1 MTETDVKKMLSL
13 IWDMASKAAKKEYAN
28 CVKRTPAIVISA
40 DNEIHYATVCLP
52 DKTFDEDQQMYL
64 MNCSGRDLKSGDSV
78 LIERCIYCNQERR
91 QAVGVVIWII
101 GL

>member
-28 CVKRTPAIVISA
+28 CVKRTPAIVISV

-52 DKTFDEDQQMYL
+52 DKAFDEDQQMYL
-64 MNCSGRDLKSGDSV
+64 MNCSGRDLKAGDSV
-78 LIERCIYCNQERR
+78 LIEYTSSLSDAFI
-91 QAVGVVIWII
+91 AVKNDGKPW
-101 GL
+101 GW

>member
-52 DKTFDEDQQMYL
+52 DKAFDEDQQMYL
-64 MNCSGRDLKSGDSV
+64 MNGSGRDLKAGDSV
-78 LIERCIYCNQERR
+78 LIEYTSSLSDAFI
-91 QAVGVVIWII
+91 AVKNDGKPW
-101 GL
+101 GW

>member
-13 IWDMASKAAKKEYAN
+13 IWDMVSKAAKKEYAN

-52 DKTFDEDQQMYL
+52 DKAFDEDQQMYL
-64 MNCSGRDLKSGDSV
+64 MNCSGRDLKAGDSV
-78 LIERCIYCNQERR
+78 LIEYTSSLSDAFITVKND
-91 QAVGVVIWII
+91 GKPW
-101 GL
+101 GW

>member
-28 CVKRTPAIVISA
+28 CVKRIPAIVISA

-52 DKTFDEDQQMYL
+52 DKAFDEDQQMYL

-78 LIERCIYCNQERR
+78 LIEYTSSLSDAFI
-91 QAVGVVIWII
+91 AVKNDGKPW
-101 GL
+101 GW